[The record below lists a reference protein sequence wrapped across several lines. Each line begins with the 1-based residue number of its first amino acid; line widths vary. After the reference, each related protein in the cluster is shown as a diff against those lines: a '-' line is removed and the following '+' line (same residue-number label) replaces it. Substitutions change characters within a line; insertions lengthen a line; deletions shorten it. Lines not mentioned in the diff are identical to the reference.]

1 MAAARHFSKC
11 SLTIWG
17 RPLGMADSVAATAAN
32 QSTPTAVYANIVQ
45 TVQPRCIG
53 GVPAGLGSHYAGLP
67 STYVLGYHMP
77 PLRGCRLAI
86 RSVSSSPGKTTQTGS
101 PNDSP
106 EGAAYD
112 SPARKCWVSQHSGNR
127 VPQGRHQCNGV
138 GPFERYLRTP
148 QLG

>member
-86 RSVSSSPGKTTQTGS
+86 RSVSSSPGKQVPHRS
-101 PNDSP
+101 FRPVRNDK
-106 EGAAYD
+106 D
-112 SPARKCWVSQHSGNR
+112 
-127 VPQGRHQCNGV
+127 
-138 GPFERYLRTP
+138 LRRR
-148 QLG
+148 LVLCLS